1 MGNKYLFFLV
11 VFCIV
16 SLCFGA
22 KTNGSKSQRTK
33 PPKGVIKPSST
44 KAKNGNIRFRHV
56 LNKNLLNPDMEP
68 NDPFILYVML
78 NPSTAD
84 EENDDPT
91 TRKLGRITSSN
102 GYYNYKIRNL
112 FAARATKPIDLINW
126 LKDEMKPRSKKPIAN
141 DNRSLNRLSSLNWT
155 NDLKRAAKI
164 VMAWGGDGAKPS
176 IKGRRNE
183 VSNYLERHYNNKLC
197 YMALTESEEP
207 RHPLYLGIDL
217 SKFKKWSNR
226 NNRDDAIRNRQC

>member
-1 MGNKYLFFLV
+1 MSNKYYFLLV

-16 SLCFGA
+16 SVCFGA
-22 KTNGSKSQRTK
+22 KTNGNRSSRTK
-33 PPKGVIKPSST
+33 PPKGVIKR
-44 KAKNGNIRFRHV
+44 NISFRHV
-56 LNKNLLNPDMEP
+56 LSKNLLNPLNPNVEP
-68 NDPFILYVML
+68 NEKFILYVML

-84 EENDDPT
+84 AENDDPT

-112 FAARATKPIDLINW
+112 FAARATKPADLINW
-126 LKDEMKPRSKKPIAN
+126 LKDEMKPGARKPIAD
-141 DNRSLNRLSSLNWT
+141 DNRNRNGNRVSGPNWT
-155 NDLKRAAKI
+155 EDLKRAHRI

-176 IKGRRNE
+176 IKARRDE
-183 VSNYLERHYNNKLC
+183 VLKYLTEKYSTKLC
-197 YMALTESEEP
+197 YMELTASVPQQP

-226 NNRDDAIRNRQC
+226 NSEARIRDQQC

>member
-1 MGNKYLFFLV
+1 MSNKYYFLLV

-16 SLCFGA
+16 SVCFGA
-22 KTNGSKSQRTK
+22 KTNGNRSSRTK
-33 PPKGVIKPSST
+33 PPKGVIKR
-44 KAKNGNIRFRHV
+44 NISFRHV
-56 LNKNLLNPDMEP
+56 LSKNLLNPLNPNVEP
-68 NDPFILYVML
+68 NEKFILYVML

-84 EENDDPT
+84 AENDDPT